1 MVKYILLFLFV
12 FCGGPLIAADCMD
25 FKVSPIVDI
34 YKPDWKKLVAQPRV
48 PMDLWHGNVVATL
61 VDNYDIEV
69 DVSQVKDGYCVW
81 LKNVNATVG
90 YNDFTVNI
98 DIRHT
103 PDTCAYNAILKH
115 EEKHIKTYLSVID
128 DFDKE
133 LKNSVSLAADSVM
146 PVFVNKK
153 DDIDNAIDLI
163 HQELQKHPDLILIK
177 QKIKAAQEIR
187 NKQVDQLENGAD
199 LKKCFDD

>member
-1 MVKYILLFLFV
+1 M